1 MARDSKVRRPRTVGE
16 VRSKEKSERS
26 CEAWG
31 KGRRG
36 KNLEA
41 STLAAK
47 FFDFPRRFGSG
58 ETISVR
64 GEGGCVG
71 GVRTACSNWSP
82 SIRCIQLSVAS
93 SAAFSTVATRPSA
106 RQPLRQIASCLVS
119 FIDIRYEI
127 QLSGTK
133 HRTCTS
139 ISSWTPSNDTMSTNG
154 VAVGSRKSE
163 TKRPAEVFET
173 EVPLPS
179 GEFPIP
185 VIVAETLLSHCN
197 RNSRRSLFHAA
208 GETRATDER
217 VCFT

>member
-1 MARDSKVRRPRTVGE
+1 MGE

-31 KGRRG
+31 QGRRG

-47 FFDFPRRFGSG
+47 SFDFPRRFGSG

-82 SIRCIQLSVAS
+82 SIRCIRLSVAS

-106 RQPLRQIASCLVS
+106 RQPLRQIASCSVS
-119 FIDIRYEI
+119 FVNIGSEI
-127 QLSGTK
+127 QLSTARDIERVRASRPGRL
-133 HRTCTS
+133 RTIRCRRT
-139 ISSWTPSNDTMSTNG
+139 
-154 VAVGSRKSE
+154 V
-163 TKRPAEVFET
+163 
-173 EVPLPS
+173 LPWARAS
-179 GEFPIP
+179 PRRRGPP
-185 VIVAETLLSHCN
+185 RC
-197 RNSRRSLFHAA
+197 SRRKCPCRPVSLPF
-208 GETRATDER
+208 R
-217 VCFT
+217 

>member
-1 MARDSKVRRPRTVGE
+1 MGE
-16 VRSKEKSERS
+16 VRSEEKLERS

-31 KGRRG
+31 QGRRG
-36 KNLEA
+36 KNLDA
-41 STLAAK
+41 PKVAAK

-64 GEGGCVG
+64 GEGCCVG

-106 RQPLRQIASCLVS
+106 RQALRPIASCLVS
-119 FIDIRYEI
+119 FNDTKSET
-127 QLSGTK
+127 QLSRTR
-133 HRTCTS
+133 HRTCIN
-139 ISSWTPSNDTMSTNG
+139 ISSWTLSNDTMSTNG

-185 VIVAETLLSHCN
+185 LIVALLSDRN
-197 RNSRRSLFHAA
+197 RNFRRSLFHAA